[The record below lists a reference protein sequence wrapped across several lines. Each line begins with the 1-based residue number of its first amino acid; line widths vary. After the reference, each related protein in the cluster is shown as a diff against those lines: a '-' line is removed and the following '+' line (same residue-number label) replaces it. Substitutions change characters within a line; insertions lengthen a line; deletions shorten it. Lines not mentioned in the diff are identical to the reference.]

1 MSKRRLCS
9 LHDFRVAKPWD
20 ERRRRVFAN
29 RKQSRGPLLD
39 VGHDDTSVAWSG
51 YFRVYAKQINGEQV
65 RRLYN
70 MFVGYERFP
79 RTCRDN
85 NPFNAPPPSVHGLI
99 RDFHTP
105 SDTSDAVVRG
115 PSERRRSRSLR
126 VTVRTSNVCCTCDT
140 SEDRRERST
149 GRSTTRQLKRR
160 RTSRASE
167 ATRPG
172 LIRLIGSRAKAT
184 PLEMRLRRCVEYVYI
199 STSSA

>member
-85 NPFNAPPPSVHGLI
+85 NPFNAPPPRYTDWSEI
-99 RDFHTP
+99 FTP
-105 SDTSDAVVRG
+105 RRTRRMPWSVVRASG
-115 PSERRRSRSLR
+115 DARGAFGSPFE
-126 VTVRTSNVCCTCDT
+126 
-140 SEDRRERST
+140 
-149 GRSTTRQLKRR
+149 R
-160 RTSRASE
+160 RTSVARATQ
-167 ATRPG
+167 AKTAVNDPPAVRPQDNSKDDG
-172 LIRLIGSRAKAT
+172 RL
-184 PLEMRLRRCVEYVYI
+184 ERLKPHDLV
-199 STSSA
+199 